1 MNLNFQPVEKIVK
14 IAVEKKKKKHLN
26 IASLLRQ
33 LIWNQS

>member
-14 IAVEKKKKKHLN
+14 IAVEKKKKHLN